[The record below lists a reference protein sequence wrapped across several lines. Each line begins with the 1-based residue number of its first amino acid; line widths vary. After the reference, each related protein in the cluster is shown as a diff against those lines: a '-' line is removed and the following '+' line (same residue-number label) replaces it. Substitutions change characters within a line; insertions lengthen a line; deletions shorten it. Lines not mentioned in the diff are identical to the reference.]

1 MFEDGIDTLV
11 GSNGVTLSGGQRQRI
26 SLARAMYSDAD
37 IYIFDDVLSAV
48 DENVGK
54 HIFNNCIVKNLIE
67 KKKIVILAT
76 HAEQY
81 IKNNANVSNIY
92 TIDIT
97 NGKFINMKA
106 FTNRNSDDEEKV
118 DEDGKKTNN
127 NNDLDSKN
135 STMEENKGKKNKEKR
150 KKGYVSFQDIKQY
163 IHAFGIFT
171 TLMLLVLFIIRQLIT
186 VGQQYWLTIWVRSA
200 NPGSTYYVYVY
211 GAIGLILLLE
221 LAYL

>member
-1 MFEDGIDTLV
+1 MKW
-11 GSNGVTLSGGQRQRI
+11 SA
-26 SLARAMYSDAD
+26 ARAP
-37 IYIFDDVLSAV
+37 FRTLR
-48 DENVGK
+48 
-54 HIFNNCIVKNLIE
+54 NLIE

-135 STMEENKGKKNKEKR
+135 STMEENKGKKN
-150 KKGYVSFQDIKQY
+150 I
-163 IHAFGIFT
+163 
-171 TLMLLVLFIIRQLIT
+171 
-186 VGQQYWLTIWVRSA
+186 
-200 NPGSTYYVYVY
+200 
-211 GAIGLILLLE
+211 
-221 LAYL
+221 